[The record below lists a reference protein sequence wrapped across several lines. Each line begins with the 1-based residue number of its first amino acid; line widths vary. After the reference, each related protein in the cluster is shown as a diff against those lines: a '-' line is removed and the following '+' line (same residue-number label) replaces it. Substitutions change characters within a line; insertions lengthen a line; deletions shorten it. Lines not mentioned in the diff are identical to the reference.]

1 MKLKTLLL
9 EAEAEADIESALK
22 TITTDLAKADIDND
36 NTNEAIG
43 LTLAGVA
50 LSGGEIIK
58 YIGKFINLLSKIPFL
73 KKLSGDKLIK
83 FGEKYHHVIVEAIE
97 KILMKAGVKDKEKA
111 RKFANGIHMLVVAA
125 LLFSGL
131 GAMATKA
138 SSGQYTAAA
147 LKGALNAV
155 KTGEISSY
163 VTTLATTISKL

>member
-1 MKLKTLLL
+1 MKLKSLLL
-9 EAEAEADIESALK
+9 EAEAEADIENALK

-111 RKFANGIHMLVVAA
+111 HKFANGIHMLVVAA

-131 GAMATKA
+131 GAASAKF
-138 SSGQYTAAA
+138 SSGQYTAAT

-155 KTGEISSY
+155 KTGELAPY
-163 VTTLATTISKL
+163 LATLAKSV